1 LELVGN
7 RNANPGNQNG
17 MIQFFNKTSTAVE
30 VGRISS
36 IQGSAINSGAFNFQ
50 VANAGTLSEAMH
62 IDSSGNV
69 GIGTDNPLSLLHLS
83 ATSPTLIINSAS
95 TNDSKIM
102 FRESSDYAVSIFY
115 EGSAGSGTDNN
126 LHIRSELSGNE
137 ANLVTFG
144 LDGDVGIGTSSP
156 NELLT
161 LYKSTAAQVATQY
174 GNLNTGDGSGNG
186 FVVGVESLGNG
197 LVWQRENTYIRFGT
211 NATEAMRINSSQ
223 NIGIGGNTD
232 PSAKLHIGSA
242 NSMGSQTDPAIQI
255 GGAGNYRLGIYT
267 TAEGAVYDN
276 KNGDDGH
283 IFNVKTLGEAMR
295 ITPSGNVGINETSPV
310 SPLHITRTLDNN
322 TFITLQQKNTL
333 GDITQT
339 KTFIDFSWVDSND
352 NEYPQVRIGGEVG
365 QDGNA
370 DNTIKEGSGAFVVYT
385 NNADTANAGDPGAS
399 LAERFR
405 VNYAGNVGIGTSSPS
420 YPLHVIGKIY
430 STTEVQGGVGI
441 IKTDATY
448 GATFGSNSAGTGIAI
463 ARDSIPGSYPDI
475 IINSSGKVGIGTTNP
490 LSKLHVEGKAFIGE
504 ASPYE
509 TEFPN
514 SAATL
519 HLHQIESGSGVPFGN
534 ETSMVISTGASSAGA
549 QGYQGSLWFGTSDH
563 PAAGS
568 DGGIGTQFVW
578 RNAGIAST
586 AGSNDTGGG
595 TGYGNLEFFTN
606 NNGSSGT
613 KRMTIDMNGSI
624 GAPTGTNIYNASDE
638 RLKQNITSISNG
650 LSVINSLNPVK
661 FNWIENFVPEEND
674 KTLYGFIAQEVQ
686 EQFPDAVE
694 DFVSTAITVEDLTV
708 ENPLRVNEKF
718 MIPMLVKAIQELSTK
733 LEAAEAR
740 ITELEG

>member
-1 LELVGN
+1 MAIINKKVTTQSQTQFHVGTDGNLVMAMDSTGKVSIGTNTAQAELHVVDSLTGNNSNITTSSQTVGLFE
-7 RNANPGNQNG
+7 RNGDAEITILGNAANY
-17 MIQFFNKTSTAVE
+17 T
-30 VGRISS
+30 
-36 IQGSAINSGAFNFQ
+36 AINFSDDTHRRGQIKYVHGNGIDEMRFNTASTQ
-50 VANAGTLSEAMH
+50 QMV
-62 IDSSGNV
+62 IDS
-69 GIGTDNPLSLLHLS
+69 
-83 ATSPTLIINSAS
+83 
-95 TNDSKIM
+95 
-102 FRESSDYAVSIFY
+102 
-115 EGSAGSGTDNN
+115 
-126 LHIRSELSGNE
+126 
-137 ANLVTFG
+137 
-144 LDGDVGIGTSSP
+144 
-156 NELLT
+156 
-161 LYKSTAAQVATQY
+161 
-174 GNLNTGDGSGNG
+174 
-186 FVVGVESLGNG
+186 
-197 LVWQRENTYIRFGT
+197 
-211 NATEAMRINSSQ
+211 
-223 NIGIGGNTD
+223 
-232 PSAKLHIGSA
+232 
-242 NSMGSQTDPAIQI
+242 
-255 GGAGNYRLGIYT
+255 
-267 TAEGAVYDN
+267 
-276 KNGDDGH
+276 
-283 IFNVKTLGEAMR
+283 
-295 ITPSGNVGINETSPV
+295 SGNVGINETSPV

-430 STTEVQGGVGI
+430 STTEVQGGTGI